1 MGAQGTT
8 TVDFGEGSSDV
19 TVTVAETAITGTQ
32 LVEAWAMPASTVN
45 NTVTNHFVEN
55 LRVVAH
61 SIVPSTGFSIT
72 VLCTQGIA
80 HGVYNI
86 GYVFN

>member
-1 MGAQGTT
+1 MGMQGTT
-8 TVDFGEGSSDV
+8 TVNFGAGSADV
-19 TVTVAETAITGTQ
+19 TVNVSAPSIQNTN
-32 LVEAWAMPASTVN
+32 LVEAWVMPASTAS
-45 NTVTNHFVEN
+45 NTTTNHFVEN